1 MRLTSCAV
9 GISILVMPFVVN
21 LGAAVP
27 AAAAQRIVLFDVE
40 LVNSSLEPTRPDE
53 EARIA
58 MTGRLLREGFAER
71 EGFEVLDQD
80 ALAEEV
86 EQVGY
91 LRGCNGCELKMAER
105 IDADLAGLAW
115 VQKVS
120 NLILNINL
128 QVREV
133 ATGRLVYAGTVD
145 IRGNTDESWQRG
157 VRYLLENRI
166 FRE

>member
-1 MRLTSCAV
+1 MSL
-9 GISILVMPFVVN
+9 
-21 LGAAVP
+21 AALPGV
-27 AAAAQRIVLFDVE
+27 AAERIVLFDVE
-40 LVNSSLEPTRPDE
+40 LINTSLEPTRPDE
-53 EARIA
+53 EARIVMA
-58 MTGRLLREGFAER
+58 GELLREGFAAR
-71 EGFEVLDQD
+71 GDFEVVDP
-80 ALAEEV
+80 APLAEDLARL
-86 EQVGY
+86 GY
-91 LRGCNGCELKMAER
+91 LRSCNGCELRLAKR

-157 VRYLLENRI
+157 VRYLLERRI
-166 FRE
+166 FRD

>member
-1 MRLTSCAV
+1 MRLTPCAV
-9 GISILVMPFVVN
+9 GTSMLLMSFGAMP
-21 LGAAVP
+21 GAA
-27 AAAAQRIVLFDVE
+27 AERIVLFDVE
-40 LVNSSLEPTRPDE
+40 FINSSLEPVRPDE

-58 MTGRLLREGFAER
+58 MISGLLREGFAER
-71 EGFEVLDQD
+71 EGFEVLDEA

-86 EQVGY
+86 ERIGY
-91 LRGCNGCELKMAER
+91 LRGCNGCELKIAAR
-105 IDADLAGLAW
+105 IGADLAGLGW

-145 IRGNTDESWQRG
+145 IRGNTDESWRRG
-157 VRYLLENRI
+157 VLYLLQRRI
-166 FRE
+166 FRQ

>member
-1 MRLTSCAV
+1 M
-9 GISILVMPFVVN
+9 LVMPFAVI
-21 LGAAVP
+21 LGAAIP

-40 LVNSSLEPTRPDE
+40 LVNSSLEPTE

-58 MTGRLLREGFAER
+58 MTGRLLRAGFAER